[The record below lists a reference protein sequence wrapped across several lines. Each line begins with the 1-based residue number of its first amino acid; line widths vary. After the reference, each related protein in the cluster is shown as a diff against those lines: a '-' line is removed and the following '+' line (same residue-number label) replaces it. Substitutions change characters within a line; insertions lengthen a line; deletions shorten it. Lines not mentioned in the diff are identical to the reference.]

1 MPPPAEPLVDP
12 DDPVAPVP
20 PAVPAVLPSEVVPA
34 AVPPEVVE
42 PVVEPPDMVPPVPP
56 VPVLP
61 VDGEA
66 VVLGVVA
73 LLVEA
78 PGVVVSAARRSQPIN
93 AALITAVASM
103 ACDSLD
109 SDCMCTP

>member
-1 MPPPAEPLVDP
+1 
-12 DDPVAPVP
+12 
-20 PAVPAVLPSEVVPA
+20 
-34 AVPPEVVE
+34 VPPEVVE
-42 PVVEPPDMVPPVPP
+42 PVVEPPDMVP
-56 VPVLP
+56 PVLP